1 MRAIPQVGDRSVVY
15 SALSEWIENKLQL
28 ILEKNLVLPNMD
40 DVVSEGGGVNW
51 QEKWIFSFPGYS
63 NNVG

>member
-40 DVVSEGGGVNW
+40 DVVSEGGVVNW